1 MAFFAYFASG
11 HPQPRMLVSLPQ
23 AGSNYPACFPFS
35 TTLGFSAH
43 ASRMQAPNSGR
54 RCSQLLGPEVEFLE
68 RTDSRS
74 ALRDSNHIGQE
85 TRPMKSIVS
94 RSVIIASV
102 FLTGLIVFSATPSI
116 ADSPLSKLQPQTHKQ
131 NPAEVIGKV
140 ETAGVSTTDAA
151 SATRSRTVDE
161 SKTLIAA
168 SPYVA
173 TAYSLKGRTAS
184 GRMVSR
190 GLIAADP
197 SVLPLGSRVRL
208 EHPGY
213 SGEYL
218 VADTGGA
225 IRGRRIDIWTP
236 TSSEAMRFGRRTVK
250 LTVLSYGVRKPRR
263 TARS

>member
-1 MAFFAYFASG
+1 
-11 HPQPRMLVSLPQ
+11 
-23 AGSNYPACFPFS
+23 
-35 TTLGFSAH
+35 
-43 ASRMQAPNSGR
+43 
-54 RCSQLLGPEVEFLE
+54 
-68 RTDSRS
+68 
-74 ALRDSNHIGQE
+74 
-85 TRPMKSIVS
+85 MKSFIS
-94 RSVIIASV
+94 RSVIIASLLLV
-102 FLTGLIVFSATPSI
+102 GLIVFSATPSI
-116 ADSPLSKLQPQTHKQ
+116 ADSPLSKSPQKETKQ
-131 NPAEVIGKV
+131 NPAEALGKFDPGAPT
-140 ETAGVSTTDAA
+140 TAAT
-151 SATRSRTVDE
+151 SATPARTAEEFALV
-161 SKTLIAA
+161 AA

-173 TAYSLKGRTAS
+173 TAYSLRGRTAS

-236 TSSEAMRFGRRTVK
+236 SASEAMRFGRRTVK
-250 LTVLSYGVRKPRR
+250 LTVLSYGARRTRR